1 MQYNPSQQKAV
12 AHGDGPALVLAGPG
26 SGKTAVITGRTVR
39 LIQNGISPSSI
50 LVVTFTRAAAVEMKE
65 RFLKIIGRSA
75 SPVTF
80 GTFHGIFYGILKN
93 TYRISGSNILADAR
107 ALQLLREILDH
118 TCPDSREADLPS
130 SVAREI
136 SQVKGSQMNVNH
148 FYSGVLPTDA
158 FRKVFRA
165 YENWK
170 KENRMLDFDDIITRC
185 YDLLTTR
192 PEILHL
198 WQEKFQYI
206 LVDEFQDISPLQY
219 AIIRLL
225 ALPGNNLFIVGDDD
239 QSIYRFRG
247 ANPDLMLNFPKVY
260 PNCRVIALEENYRST
275 PEILSASGNLIRHN
289 RKRFDKNI
297 LATRPSGS
305 PVFYECFDNPRK
317 ECMHMAEQI
326 RASHDKGMP
335 YEETA
340 VLFRT
345 NVGCREAVEQLMAYQ
360 IPFRMGDVIPCVF
373 DHWITKD
380 ILAYMDLGAMSSVR
394 RGKRNDF
401 LRIYNRPNRYFS
413 REAFYDP
420 IVTYES
426 LYSYYEDKDW
436 MVRRVDELETNL
448 TVIRRLAPYGALHYI
463 RREIGYENYLR
474 DYAMQRNIPPEDLF
488 QVLDELT
495 ESARN
500 YRTLEEWKESMKRYR
515 EKLEQERVRRSEE
528 RSGVIVSTLH
538 ASKGMEYDSVYILD
552 VNEGIIPYH
561 KAVLDADLEEER
573 RMLYVGMTRARKDLY
588 LYSVKERYD
597 KKIAPSRFLREIAC
611 EPEDTDH
618 TRT

>member
-1 MQYNPSQQKAV
+1 MQYNSSQLKAIE
-12 AHGDGPALVLAGPG
+12 HGGGPALVLAGPG

-50 LVVTFTRAAAVEMKE
+50 LVVTFTRAAAAEMKE
-65 RFLKIIGRSA
+65 RFLKMIGRSA

-118 TCPDSREADLPS
+118 TCPDTQEADLPS

-136 SQVKGSQMNVNH
+136 SQVKGSRMDINH
-148 FYSGVLPTDA
+148 FYSVVLPTDV

-170 KENRMLDFDDIITRC
+170 RDNRMLDFDDIITRC
-185 YDLLTTR
+185 YELLTTR
-192 PEILHL
+192 HDILSL
-198 WQEKFQYI
+198 WQQKFRYI

-219 AIIRLL
+219 EIIRLL
-225 ALPGNNLFIVGDDD
+225 ALPENNLFIVGDDD

-260 PNCRVIALEENYRST
+260 PSCQVIALEENYRST
-275 PEILSASGNLIRHN
+275 PEILKASENLICHN
-289 RKRFDKNI
+289 RKRFRKNI
-297 LATRPSGS
+297 LASRPSGS
-305 PVFYECFDNPRK
+305 PVSFECFDNPRK
-317 ECMHMAEQI
+317 ECVRMAQQI
-326 RASHDKGMP
+326 REAHDGGVP

-345 NVGCREAVEQLMAYQ
+345 NVGCRQAVEQLMAYQ

-373 DHWITKD
+373 DHWIAKD
-380 ILAYMDLGAMSSVR
+380 VMAYMDLGAMSRER
-394 RGKRNDF
+394 RGKRSDF
-401 LRIYNRPNRYFS
+401 LRVYNRPNRYFS

-420 IVTYES
+420 LVTYES

-448 TVIRRLAPYGALHYI
+448 TMIRHLAPYGALNYI
-463 RREIGYENYLR
+463 RREIGYEGYLR
-474 DYAMQRNIPPEDLF
+474 DYAMQRNIPPEDLL

-500 YRTLEEWKESMKRYR
+500 YRTCEEWKTSIEKYR
-515 EKLEQERVRRSEE
+515 EKLEQQRVLRSEE
-528 RSGVIVSTLH
+528 HSGVVVSTLH
-538 ASKGMEYDSVYILD
+538 ASKGMEYDTVYILD

-588 LYSVKERYD
+588 IYSVRERYD
-597 KKIAPSRFLREIAC
+597 KKIAPSRFLREIEAGLT
-611 EPEDTDH
+611 DTARQQ
-618 TRT
+618 T

>member
-1 MQYNPSQQKAV
+1 MRYNSSQLKAIE
-12 AHGDGPALVLAGPG
+12 HGGGPALVLAGPG

-50 LVVTFTRAAAVEMKE
+50 LVVTFTRAAAAEMKE
-65 RFLKIIGRSA
+65 RFLKMAGRSA

-107 ALQLLREILDH
+107 ALQLLREILEH
-118 TCPDSREADLPS
+118 TCPDTQEADLPS

-136 SQVKGSQMNVNH
+136 SQVKGSRMDINH

-170 KENRMLDFDDIITRC
+170 RDNRMLDFDDIITRC
-185 YDLLTTR
+185 YELLTTR
-192 PEILHL
+192 HDILSL
-198 WQEKFQYI
+198 WQQKFRYI

-219 AIIRLL
+219 EIIRLL
-225 ALPGNNLFIVGDDD
+225 ALPENNLFIVGDDD

-260 PNCRVIALEENYRST
+260 PGCQVIALEENYRST
-275 PEILSASGNLIRHN
+275 PEILKAAENLICHN
-289 RKRFDKNI
+289 RKRFRKNI
-297 LATRPSGS
+297 LSSRPSGS
-305 PVFYECFDNPRK
+305 PVSFECFDNPRK
-317 ECMHMAEQI
+317 ECVRMAQQI
-326 RASHDKGMP
+326 REAHDGGVP
-335 YEETA
+335 YEKTA

-345 NVGCREAVEQLMAYQ
+345 NVGCRQAVEQLMAYQ

-373 DHWITKD
+373 DHWIAKD
-380 ILAYMDLGAMSSVR
+380 VMAYMDLGAMSRER
-394 RGKRNDF
+394 RGKRSDF
-401 LRIYNRPNRYFS
+401 LRVYNRPNRYFS

-420 IVTYES
+420 LVTYES

-448 TVIRRLAPYGALHYI
+448 TMIRHLAPYGALNYI
-463 RREIGYENYLR
+463 RREIGYEGYLR
-474 DYAMQRNIPPEDLF
+474 DYAMQRNIPPEDLL

-500 YRTLEEWKESMKRYR
+500 YRTCEEWKESIEKYR
-515 EKLEQERVRRSEE
+515 EKLEQQRALRSEE
-528 RSGVIVSTLH
+528 HSGVVVSTLH
-538 ASKGMEYDSVYILD
+538 ASKGMEYDTVYILD

-588 LYSVKERYD
+588 IYSVRERYD
-597 KKIAPSRFLREIAC
+597 KKIAPSRFLREIEAGLT
-611 EPEDTDH
+611 DTARQQ
-618 TRT
+618 T

>member
-50 LVVTFTRAAAVEMKE
+50 LVVTFTRAAASEMKE
-65 RFLKIIGRSA
+65 RFLKMIGRSS

-118 TCPDSREADLPS
+118 TCPDAQEADLPS

-136 SQVKGSQMNVNH
+136 SQVKGSRMNVSH
-148 FYSGVLPTDA
+148 FYSGVLPTEA

-165 YENWK
+165 YEDWK
-170 KENRMLDFDDIITRC
+170 RENRMLDFDDIITRC
-185 YDLLTTR
+185 YELLTAR
-192 PEILHL
+192 PEILAL
-198 WQEKFQYI
+198 WQQKFRYI

-219 AIIRLL
+219 EIIRLL
-225 ALPGNNLFIVGDDD
+225 ALPDNNLFIVGDDD

-260 PNCRVIALEENYRST
+260 PDCEVIALEENYRST
-275 PEILSASGNLIRHN
+275 PEILKASGNLIRHN

-297 LATRPSGS
+297 LAVRPSGS
-305 PVFYECFDNPRK
+305 PVAFECFDNPRK
-317 ECMHMAEQI
+317 ECVHMAEQI
-326 RASHDKGMP
+326 RASHDSGMP
-335 YEETA
+335 YEEIA

-373 DHWITKD
+373 DHWIAKD
-380 ILAYMDLGAMSSVR
+380 IMAYMDLGAMSRERS
-394 RGKRNDF
+394 GKRSDF
-401 LRIYNRPNRYFS
+401 LRVYNRPNRYFS
-413 REAFYDP
+413 RDAFYDP
-420 IVTYES
+420 VVTYES

-448 TVIRRLAPYGALHYI
+448 TMIRHLAPYGALNYI
-463 RREIGYENYLR
+463 RREIGYEGYLR
-474 DYAMQRNIPPEDLF
+474 EYAMQRNIPPEDLL

-500 YRTLEEWKESMKRYR
+500 YKTLEEWKDSIEKYR
-515 EKLEQERVRRSEE
+515 EKLEQQRVLRAEE
-528 RSGVIVSTLH
+528 RSGVVVSTLH
-538 ASKGMEYDSVYILD
+538 ASKGMEYDTVYILD

-573 RMLYVGMTRARKDLY
+573 RMFYVGMTRARKDLY
-588 LYSVKERYD
+588 IYSVKERYD
-597 KKIAPSRFLREIAC
+597 KKIAPSRFLREIGS
-611 EPEDTDH
+611 EPDGTGH
-618 TRT
+618 ART

>member
-1 MQYNPSQQKAV
+1 MQYNSSQLKAIE
-12 AHGDGPALVLAGPG
+12 HGDGPALVLAGPG

-50 LVVTFTRAAAVEMKE
+50 LVVTFTRAAAAEMKE
-65 RFLKIIGRSA
+65 RFLKMTGRSA

-118 TCPDSREADLPS
+118 TCPDTQEADLPS

-136 SQVKGSQMNVNH
+136 SQVKGSRMDISH

-170 KENRMLDFDDIITRC
+170 RDNRMLDFDDIITRC
-185 YDLLTTR
+185 YELLTTR
-192 PEILHL
+192 QDILSL
-198 WQEKFQYI
+198 WQQKFRYI

-219 AIIRLL
+219 EIIRLL
-225 ALPGNNLFIVGDDD
+225 ALPENNLFIVGDDD

-260 PNCRVIALEENYRST
+260 PGCQVIALEENYRST
-275 PEILSASGNLIRHN
+275 PEILKAAENLICHN
-289 RKRFDKNI
+289 RKRFRKNI
-297 LATRPSGS
+297 LSSRPSGS
-305 PVFYECFDNPRK
+305 PVSFECFDNPRK
-317 ECMHMAEQI
+317 ECVRMAQQI
-326 RASHDKGMP
+326 REAHDGGVP

-345 NVGCREAVEQLMAYQ
+345 NVGCRQAVEQLMAYQ

-373 DHWITKD
+373 DHWIAKD
-380 ILAYMDLGAMSSVR
+380 VMAYMDLGAMSRER
-394 RGKRNDF
+394 RGKRSDF
-401 LRIYNRPNRYFS
+401 LRVYNRPNRYFS

-420 IVTYES
+420 LVTYES

-448 TVIRRLAPYGALHYI
+448 TMIRHLAPYGALNYI
-463 RREIGYENYLR
+463 RREIGYEGYLR
-474 DYAMQRNIPPEDLF
+474 DYAMQRNIPPEDLL

-500 YRTLEEWKESMKRYR
+500 YRTCEEWKESIEKYR
-515 EKLEQERVRRSEE
+515 EKLGQQRALRSEE
-528 RSGVIVSTLH
+528 HSGVVVSTLH
-538 ASKGMEYDSVYILD
+538 ASKGMEYDTVYILD

-588 LYSVKERYD
+588 IYSVRERYD
-597 KKIAPSRFLREIAC
+597 KKIAPSRFLREIEAGLT
-611 EPEDTDH
+611 DTARQQ
-618 TRT
+618 T

>member
-1 MQYNPSQQKAV
+1 MQYNSSQLKAIE
-12 AHGDGPALVLAGPG
+12 HGGGPALVLAGPG

-50 LVVTFTRAAAVEMKE
+50 LVVTFTRAAAAEMKE
-65 RFLKIIGRSA
+65 RFLKMIGRSA

-118 TCPDSREADLPS
+118 TCPDTQEADLPS

-136 SQVKGSQMNVNH
+136 SQVKGSRMDISH

-170 KENRMLDFDDIITRC
+170 RDNRMLDFDDIITRC
-185 YDLLTTR
+185 YELLTTR
-192 PEILHL
+192 QDILSL
-198 WQEKFQYI
+198 WQQKFRYI

-219 AIIRLL
+219 EIIRLL
-225 ALPGNNLFIVGDDD
+225 ALPENNLFIVGDDD

-260 PNCRVIALEENYRST
+260 PGCQVIALEENYRST
-275 PEILSASGNLIRHN
+275 PEILKASENLICHN
-289 RKRFDKNI
+289 RKRFRKNI
-297 LATRPSGS
+297 LASRPSGS
-305 PVFYECFDNPRK
+305 PVSFECFDNPRK
-317 ECMHMAEQI
+317 ECVRMAQQI
-326 RASHDKGMP
+326 REAHDGGVP

-345 NVGCREAVEQLMAYQ
+345 NVGCRQAVEQLMAYQ

-373 DHWITKD
+373 DHWIAKD
-380 ILAYMDLGAMSSVR
+380 VMAYMDLGAMSSER
-394 RGKRNDF
+394 RGKRSDF
-401 LRIYNRPNRYFS
+401 LRVYNRPNRYFS

-420 IVTYES
+420 LVTYES

-448 TVIRRLAPYGALHYI
+448 TMIRHLAPYGALNYI
-463 RREIGYENYLR
+463 RREIGYEGYLR
-474 DYAMQRNIPPEDLF
+474 DYAMQRNIPPEDLL

-500 YRTLEEWKESMKRYR
+500 YRTCEEWKESIEKYR
-515 EKLEQERVRRSEE
+515 EKLEQQRALRSEE
-528 RSGVIVSTLH
+528 HSGVVVSTLH
-538 ASKGMEYDSVYILD
+538 ASKGMEYDTVYILD

-588 LYSVKERYD
+588 IYSVRERYD
-597 KKIAPSRFLREIAC
+597 KKIAPSRFLREIEAGLT
-611 EPEDTDH
+611 DTARQQ
-618 TRT
+618 T

>member
-1 MQYNPSQQKAV
+1 MQYNSSQLKAIE
-12 AHGDGPALVLAGPG
+12 HGGGPALVLAGPG

-50 LVVTFTRAAAVEMKE
+50 LVVTFTRAAAAEMKE
-65 RFLKIIGRSA
+65 RFLKMTGRSA

-107 ALQLLREILDH
+107 ALQLLREILEH
-118 TCPDSREADLPS
+118 TCPDTQEADLPS

-136 SQVKGSQMNVNH
+136 SQVKGSRMDISH

-170 KENRMLDFDDIITRC
+170 RDNRMLDFDDIITRC
-185 YDLLTTR
+185 YELLTTR
-192 PEILHL
+192 QDILSL
-198 WQEKFQYI
+198 WQQKFRYI

-219 AIIRLL
+219 EIIRLL
-225 ALPGNNLFIVGDDD
+225 AFPENNLFIVGDDD

-260 PNCRVIALEENYRST
+260 PGCQVIALEENYRST
-275 PEILSASGNLIRHN
+275 PEILKAAENLICHN
-289 RKRFDKNI
+289 RKRFRKNI
-297 LATRPSGS
+297 LSSSPSGS
-305 PVFYECFDNPRK
+305 PVSFECFDNPRK
-317 ECMHMAEQI
+317 ECVRMAQQI
-326 RASHDKGMP
+326 REAHDRGVP

-345 NVGCREAVEQLMAYQ
+345 NVGCRQAVEQLMAYQ

-373 DHWITKD
+373 DHWIAKD
-380 ILAYMDLGAMSSVR
+380 VMAYMDLGAMSRER
-394 RGKRNDF
+394 RGKRSDF
-401 LRIYNRPNRYFS
+401 LRVYNRPNRYFS

-420 IVTYES
+420 LVTYES

-448 TVIRRLAPYGALHYI
+448 TMIRHLAPYGALNYI
-463 RREIGYENYLR
+463 RREIGYEGYLR
-474 DYAMQRNIPPEDLF
+474 DYAMQRNIPPEDLL

-500 YRTLEEWKESMKRYR
+500 YRTCEEWKASIEKYR
-515 EKLEQERVRRSEE
+515 EKLKQQRALRSEE
-528 RSGVIVSTLH
+528 HSGVVVSTLH
-538 ASKGMEYDSVYILD
+538 ASKGMEYDTVYILD

-588 LYSVKERYD
+588 IYSVRERYD
-597 KKIAPSRFLREIAC
+597 KKIAPSRFLREIEAGLT
-611 EPEDTDH
+611 DTARQQ
-618 TRT
+618 T